1 MSIKHAE
8 AENVQSFYFR
18 MVGLISGLT
27 PQGGCRIVFRN
38 TERKSES
45 HFICVPAGN
54 ALMGDDANKDR
65 FSRRGFLGVS
75 SLALAA
81 AGTLSANVA
90 GQDQN
95 QDQKVYPTKTDK
107 SASAPGPGNYPLDN
121 QNPDSFLPPP
131 TDAGGVQTFKYPF
144 GISHKRMQEGGWSRE
159 VTVRELPVSKSMAGV
174 DMRLT
179 AGGVRELHWHTAAE
193 WAFMLYGNARITGL
207 DADGKSFVGDV
218 TEGDLWYFPTGIPHS
233 IQGLNPDGAE
243 FLLVFDD
250 GNFSEYETVLLTD
263 WMAHTPHDVLSKNF
277 GVSEQAMRKMPRR
290 EKFIFQAALPGPLA
304 DDQAAAAGSLG
315 ASPLDFAFR
324 ANLQAVTKRTKGG
337 EVRIIDSSK
346 FKISTTIAA
355 AIVTVHPGGIRELHW
370 HPNADEW
377 QYYIS
382 GNGRMTVF
390 ATGGRARTMD
400 FQAGDVGYVLKTLPH
415 YVQNTGDTDLRFLE
429 MFKSSAY
436 QDLAL
441 SEWLT
446 HTPPELVLAHLGID
460 KSTLDAMPKDEVVV
474 MPK

>member
-1 MSIKHAE
+1 M
-8 AENVQSFYFR
+8 N
-18 MVGLISGLT
+18 
-27 PQGGCRIVFRN
+27 
-38 TERKSES
+38 
-45 HFICVPAGN
+45 
-54 ALMGDDANKDR
+54 DDAKTDLV
-65 FSRRGFLGVS
+65 SRRGFLGVGS
-75 SLALAA
+75 AALAA
-81 AGTLSANVA
+81 GMLSAVDAA
-90 GQDQN
+90 GQDQ
-95 QDQKVYPTKTDK
+95 KLYPTKTDR
-107 SASAPGPGNYPLDN
+107 SATAPGPGNSQLDA

-131 TDAGGVQTFKYPF
+131 TDAGGVATFKYPF
-144 GISHKRMQEGGWSRE
+144 GIAHKRMQEGGWSRE

-179 AGGVRELHWHTAAE
+179 AGGIRELHWHTAAE

-207 DADGKSFVGDV
+207 DADGKSFVSDV

-233 IQGLNPDGAE
+233 IQGLNSDGAE

-277 GVSEQAMRKMPRR
+277 GVSEQAMRKMPLR
-290 EKFIFQAALPGPLA
+290 EKFIFQAAVPGPLA
-304 DDQAAAAGSLG
+304 ADLKATSGSQGL
-315 ASPLDFAFR
+315 SPVDFAFR
-324 ANLQAVTKRTKGG
+324 TAQQPITKRTKGG
-337 EVRIIDSSK
+337 EVLIVDSSK
-346 FKISTTIAA
+346 FKVSTTIAA
-355 AIVTVHPGGIRELHW
+355 AIITVHPGGIRELHW

-382 GNGRMTVF
+382 
-390 ATGGRARTMD
+390 TMD

-415 YVQNTGDTDLRFLE
+415 YVQNTGDTDLKFLE
-429 MFKSSAY
+429 MFKSSFY

-446 HTPPELVLAHLGID
+446 HTPPELVMAHLGID
-460 KSTLDAMPKDEVVV
+460 KATLDAIPKDEVVV